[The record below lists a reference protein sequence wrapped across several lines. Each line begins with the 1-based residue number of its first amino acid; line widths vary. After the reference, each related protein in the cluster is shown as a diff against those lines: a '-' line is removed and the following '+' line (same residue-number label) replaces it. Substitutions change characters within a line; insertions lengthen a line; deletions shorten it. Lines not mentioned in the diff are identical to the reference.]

1 MGRQTPPTNP
11 PMSESPTSSNL
22 ATDRLAHEL
31 QVHQIELIQQNEE
44 LQRTRSDLEAAHD
57 RYRDLYDF
65 APVAYCTLDAQGCIN
80 EINLTGAALL
90 RQARGA
96 LLGKPLARF
105 VSATDADRW
114 HLYLRWALA
123 HETPQ
128 RIDLTM
134 NFADRTLQW
143 FAALNSVRVL
153 DRSGTVTLRVS
164 ITDVTDRMRSDV
176 ERRIAAIDTDTRESE
191 RRRTALDLHED
202 LAQRLSAIKIALPS
216 LPQGNALAGEIDQAL
231 ALVRRITSEL
241 RPPMLDDL
249 GLHPAID
256 WLAKGTALR
265 LNLKLSLRMDNDL
278 PPLGRAVSVALYR
291 FFQEALAYLLHE
303 TRASE
308 LIVDVQR
315 PLGQFILILRAR
327 MDELG
332 PSCRLD
338 ARSEPSLIL
347 EHRARLLG
355 ASLAFDSAPDN
366 AGWFGLKL
374 TQNLDMPDTPLDRT
388 ERPV

>member
-1 MGRQTPPTNP
+1 M
-11 PMSESPTSSNL
+11 
-22 ATDRLAHEL
+22 
-31 QVHQIELIQQNEE
+31 
-44 LQRTRSDLEAAHD
+44 QRTRSDLAAAH
-57 RYRDLYDF
+57 DLYDF

-90 RQARGA
+90 GQARA
-96 LLGKPLARF
+96 ELLGKPLARF
-105 VSATDADRW
+105 VSSNDADRW

-123 HETPQ
+123 RETPQ

-153 DRSGTVTLRVS
+153 DRGGAVTLRVS
-164 ITDVTDRMRSDV
+164 ITDVTDRMRAEV
-176 ERRIAAIDTDTRESE
+176 ERRIAAIDADARESE

-202 LAQRLSAIKIALPS
+202 LAQRLSAIKIALPGV
-216 LPQGNALAGEIDQAL
+216 PKGKALAGEIDQAL
-231 ALVRRITSEL
+231 ALVRRITADL
-241 RPPMLDDL
+241 RPPLLDDL

-256 WLAKGTALR
+256 WLAKDTACR

-291 FFQEALAYLLHE
+291 FFQESLAYLLHE

-308 LIVDVQR
+308 LVIDVQR
-315 PLGQFILILRAR
+315 PLGQFILTLRAR

-332 PSCRLD
+332 RSWRLD

-355 ASLAFDSAPDN
+355 GSLAFDGAPDH

-374 TQNLDMPDTPLDRT
+374 TQYLDMRDTPVDRT
-388 ERPV
+388 GRPV